1 MELKETALFPGCS
14 GPDAWNTGFAAELP
28 KLDSPP
34 AYKKIFAEVEQRIL
48 SGALR
53 PGDVMPS
60 ETKLA
65 EEFGVNRSTIREGIR
80 LLEQSGMVKRLNGG
94 KRLRVSLPHHGEL
107 ASRASRAMVMHQIT
121 FRELWEAASALEVA
135 TVHHAADR
143 ITVKQFARLK
153 ENVRQMED
161 AVARSDDEFI
171 KLDMVFHDIL
181 AEAAGN
187 RALALA
193 REPVGLLFFPAG
205 RIILPRL
212 KSHMRIVEA
221 HRNIARALQAG
232 SRELAV
238 EWMNKHM
245 ADFRRGYELTRVDM
259 NQPLDVAAGL
269 PVSPAE
275 ATPERK

>member
-1 MELKETALFPGCS
+1 M
-14 GPDAWNTGFAAELP
+14 
-28 KLDSPP
+28 DSPP
-34 AYKKIFAEVEQRIL
+34 AYKQIYAEVERRIV

-65 EEFGVNRSTIREGIR
+65 AEFGVNRSTIREGIR
-80 LLEQSGMVKRLNGG
+80 LLEQSGMVQRLNGG
-94 KRLRVSLPHHGEL
+94 KKLRVSLPHHGEL

-121 FRELWEAASALEVA
+121 FRELWEASSALEVA
-135 TVHHAADR
+135 TVYHAADR
-143 ITVKQFARLK
+143 ITVRQLARLK
-153 ENVRQMED
+153 ENIRDME
-161 AVARSDDEFI
+161 AAAARSDDEFI
-171 KLDMVFHDIL
+171 KLDMAFHDIL

-212 KSHMRIVEA
+212 KSHMRLVEA

-232 SRELAV
+232 NRDMAV

-259 NQPLDVAAGL
+259 NQPLDVAAGT
-269 PVSPAE
+269 PPTE
-275 ATPERK
+275 AT

>member
-1 MELKETALFPGCS
+1 
-14 GPDAWNTGFAAELP
+14 
-28 KLDSPP
+28 LDSSP
-34 AYKKIFAEVEQRIL
+34 AYKKVFDEVERRIL

-80 LLEQSGMVKRLNGG
+80 LLEQSGMVQRLNGG
-94 KRLRVSLPHHGEL
+94 KKLRVTLPHHGDL

-121 FRELWEAASALEVA
+121 FRELWEASLALEVA
-135 TVHHAADR
+135 TIHHAADR
-143 ITVKQFARLK
+143 ITVRQLARLK
-153 ENVRQMED
+153 ENVREMEQ
-161 AVARSDDEFI
+161 AAARSDDEFI
-171 KLDMVFHDIL
+171 RLDMVFHDIL

-212 KSHMRIVEA
+212 KSHMRLVEA
-221 HRNIARALQAG
+221 HRNIVRALQAG
-232 SRELAV
+232 DRDLAV
-238 EWMNKHM
+238 EWMHKHM
-245 ADFRRGYELTRVDM
+245 ADFRRGYELTRIDM
-259 NQPLDVAAGL
+259 NQPLDAAA
-269 PVSPAE
+269 SQPAV
-275 ATPERK
+275 